1 MTTEI
6 IFYIISLSYINERKK
21 DMCQHNSVQDN
32 YDGWIWCFQCNKE
45 IPDQETYTAISRA
58 DSKYK
63 NALSAFFPAD
73 LMEFIFTEYKAKR
86 QLSEVL

>member
-1 MTTEI
+1 MSPYMTPP
-6 IFYIISLSYINERKK
+6 IS
-21 DMCQHNSVQDN
+21 DGQD
-32 YDGWIWCFQCNKE
+32 FKE
-45 IPDQETYTAISRA
+45 YEA

-63 NALSAFFPAD
+63 NALSAYFPAD